1 MERPKKRRKTALELD
16 YRARFLYG
24 LWAGLFA
31 GLIIGIIAGAVL
43 TRRNIAVKDIQGIK
57 AEIRI
62 TVDEM
67 KLERIEID
75 KLVKTIQGWQMEI
88 DEIWLYY
95 GISRPLKTRALASEE
110 GRPSSRD

>member
-1 MERPKKRRKTALELD
+1 MAKRRKTALEKD

-24 LWAGLFA
+24 AWAGAFA
-31 GLIIGIIAGAVL
+31 GIIAGVIIGAVI
-43 TRRNIAVKDIQGIK
+43 TRHNVVAKDIQELK

-67 KLERIEID
+67 KLEQID
-75 KLVKTIQGWQMEI
+75 LEKLSETIKAWQMEI

-95 GISRPLKTRALASEE
+95 GTAKEPLRTGTLASEE
-110 GRPSSRD
+110 GRPSSGD